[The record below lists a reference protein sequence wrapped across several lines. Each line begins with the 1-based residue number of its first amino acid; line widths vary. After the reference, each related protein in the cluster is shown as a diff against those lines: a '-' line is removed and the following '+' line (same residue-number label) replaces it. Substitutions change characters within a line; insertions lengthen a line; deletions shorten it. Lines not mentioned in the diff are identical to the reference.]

1 MGTAERRLR
10 EKSQRRRN
18 ILEAAARVFKSK
30 GFFNATME
38 EIANEAELSVGTLYL
53 YYKSKEELYISMVF
67 EAMDVFYEHLH
78 KILNEPLKPHRKIKK
93 VWEFFYRFKLNY
105 PIYFNI
111 LLLLNNRGFT
121 EWISKDIIDEINR
134 KSGKNFHLAEEIIVE
149 CMKAGIYKKMNPRTI
164 VDILWSTF
172 IGLVQFIETRNN
184 LGLKIKNPAGIFE
197 EAFSLIEK
205 GLKR

>member
-10 EKSQRRRN
+10 EKNERKRN
-18 ILEAAARVFKSK
+18 ILEVAARIFKSK

-67 EAMDVFYEHLH
+67 EAMDVFGEHLH
-78 KILNEPLKPHRKIKK
+78 KILNESLKPDRKIKK
-93 VWEFFYRFKLNY
+93 VWEFFYKFKLNY

-111 LLLLNNRGFT
+111 LLLLNNREFT
-121 EWISKDIIDEINR
+121 EWISKNIIDEINR
-134 KSGKNFHLAEEIIVE
+134 KSGKNFHLAEQIIIQ
-149 CMKAGIYKKMNPRTI
+149 CMDAGIYKRMNPRTI

-172 IGLVQFIETRNN
+172 IGLVQLTETRSN
-184 LGLKIKNPAGIFE
+184 LGLRIKNPAKIFKE
-197 EAFSLIEK
+197 SFNLIEK